1 MTSPNFTPQQPP
13 KTPEQLAKEWWDLQ
27 VQLKTLK
34 DREKK
39 ARDAALAAN
48 FPKPREG
55 TNTCEFPSGPKLK
68 AQYNTKRKFVVP
80 DGVDVPASSADKAP
94 DVNDAV
100 DHMIERLRR
109 ASNEGAFIAERLVKW
124 KPEISNSEY
133 NALDDKLRRIVD
145 EYIETSFDFA
155 SPSIQFPKS

>member
-1 MTSPNFTPQQPP
+1 MNNASIPTQEQP

-27 VQLKTLK
+27 CQLKTLK
-34 DREKK
+34 DMEKK

-48 FPKPREG
+48 FPKPNEG
-55 TNTCEFPSGPKLK
+55 TNTAEFNSGPKLK

-80 DGVDVPASSADKAP
+80 DKVDVPSSIEDKAP
-94 DVNDAV
+94 TVNDAV

-124 KPEISNSEY
+124 SPTISNSEY
-133 NALDDKLRRIVD
+133 NELDDKLRKIVD
-145 EYIETSFDFA
+145 DYISTSYEFA
-155 SPSIQFPKS
+155 SPAIHFPKS